1 MSGTAEARR
10 YRHRRWVRW
19 NEPPMPGRLDR
30 RSQTATRGSRPIDT
44 LQAPCSRRPGSRR
57 TAISPRSGDSAVNRA
72 PPGSRSTPRPDQPPS
87 PASVPRRRSS
97 RPPTPPRPST
107 RTPRPPRHERS
118 GDSAD
123 ASVDSGSVRGTRA
136 AGQPVC
142 RLKPYAEAL
151 GRRWVP
157 RSERPYGQGF

>member
-10 YRHRRWVRW
+10 YRHRRWVCW

-30 RSQTATRGSRPIDT
+30 RSETATRGSRPIET
-44 LQAPCSRRPGSRR
+44 LQAPRSRRPGPRR
-57 TAISPRSGDSAVNRA
+57 TEASPPSGDLGVNPTPPGPRSTSH
-72 PPGSRSTPRPDQPPS
+72 PDHPSS

-107 RTPRPPRHERS
+107 RTPRHPRHVRS

-123 ASVDSGSVRGTRA
+123 ASVDSGSGRGTPA
-136 AGQPVC
+136 AEQPVC